1 MPTAANLIAFASLA
15 IAVVLTP
22 GPNMIYMISRAITQ
36 GCLAGLIAFS
46 GVAVGF
52 VVYLLCAAFGL
63 TAIVFA
69 VPYAYDVL
77 RFAGALYLAW
87 LAFEALRPGGKS
99 PFQVTKLP
107 IARPQRLFLMGIFTS
122 LLNPKMAIFYLA
134 LLPNFIDPSRPVLTQ
149 SVALG
154 SLHIVISIT
163 INTAIACAA
172 GSIAAFLTTRPKWL
186 LAQRWVMGTML
197 GALAM
202 RMAVEGRKWSVI
214 PGRGQ
219 SSRTRNPDTYA
230 VPLCRIPGSL
240 ADARAPE

>member
-15 IAVVLTP
+15 VAVVLTP
-22 GPNMIYMISRAITQ
+22 GPNMIYMISRSITQ
-36 GCLAGLIAFS
+36 GRLAGIIAFG

-69 VPYAYDVL
+69 VPYAYDAL
-77 RFAGALYLAW
+77 RFVGAAYIAW

-99 PFQVTKLP
+99 PFQVRTLP
-107 IARPQRLFLMGIFTS
+107 VASTRRLFLMGLLTS

-134 LLPNFIDPSRPVLTQ
+134 LLPNFVDPAGNVLGQ
-149 SVALG
+149 SIALG

-163 INTAIACAA
+163 INMGIACAA
-172 GSIAAFLTTRPKWL
+172 GSIAAFLMARPKWL

-202 RMAVEGRKWSVI
+202 RMALEGR
-214 PGRGQ
+214 R
-219 SSRTRNPDTYA
+219 
-230 VPLCRIPGSL
+230 
-240 ADARAPE
+240 

>member
-15 IAVVLTP
+15 VAVVLTP
-22 GPNMIYMISRAITQ
+22 GPNMIYMISRSITQ
-36 GCLAGLIAFS
+36 GRLAGIIAFG

-69 VPYAYDVL
+69 VPYAYDAL
-77 RFAGALYLAW
+77 RFVGAAYIAW

-99 PFQVTKLP
+99 PFQVRTLP
-107 IARPQRLFLMGIFTS
+107 VASTRRLFLMGLLTS

-134 LLPNFIDPSRPVLTQ
+134 LLPNFIDPAGNVLGQ
-149 SVALG
+149 SIALG

-163 INTAIACAA
+163 INMGIACAA
-172 GSIAAFLTTRPKWL
+172 GSIAAFLMARPKWL

-202 RMAVEGRKWSVI
+202 RMALEGR
-214 PGRGQ
+214 R
-219 SSRTRNPDTYA
+219 
-230 VPLCRIPGSL
+230 
-240 ADARAPE
+240 

>member
-1 MPTAANLIAFASLA
+1 MPATANLIAFASLA
-15 IAVVLTP
+15 VAVVLTP
-22 GPNMIYMISRAITQ
+22 GPNMIYMISRSITQ
-36 GCLAGLIAFS
+36 GRLAGIIAFG

-69 VPYAYDVL
+69 VPYAYDAL
-77 RFAGALYLAW
+77 RFVGAAYIAW

-99 PFQVTKLP
+99 PFQVRTLP
-107 IARPQRLFLMGIFTS
+107 VASTRRLFLMGLLTS

-134 LLPNFIDPSRPVLTQ
+134 LLPNFIDPSQPVLTQ
-149 SVALG
+149 SIALG

-163 INTAIACAA
+163 INMGIACAA
-172 GSIAAFLTTRPKWL
+172 GSIAAFLMARPKWL

-202 RMAVEGRKWSVI
+202 RMALEGR
-214 PGRGQ
+214 R
-219 SSRTRNPDTYA
+219 
-230 VPLCRIPGSL
+230 
-240 ADARAPE
+240 

>member
-1 MPTAANLIAFASLA
+1 MPTTANLIAFASLA
-15 IAVVLTP
+15 VAVVLTP

-36 GCLAGLIAFS
+36 GRVAGMIAFS

-77 RFAGALYLAW
+77 RFAGAAYLAW

-99 PFQVTKLP
+99 PFQVKTLP
-107 IARPQRLFLMGIFTS
+107 VASTRRLFLMGLFTS

-134 LLPNFIDPSRPVLTQ
+134 LLPNFIDPAGNVLTQ
-149 SVALG
+149 SLALG
-154 SLHIVISIT
+154 SLHIAISIT
-163 INTAIACAA
+163 INTTIAFGA
-172 GSIAAFLTTRPKWL
+172 GAIAAFLTARPKWL

-197 GALAM
+197 GALAF
-202 RMAVEGRKWSVI
+202 RMAVESRK
-214 PGRGQ
+214 
-219 SSRTRNPDTYA
+219 
-230 VPLCRIPGSL
+230 
-240 ADARAPE
+240 

>member
-1 MPTAANLIAFASLA
+1 MPTTANLIAFASLA
-15 IAVVLTP
+15 VAVVLTP

-36 GCLAGLIAFS
+36 GRLAGLIAYS
-46 GVAVGF
+46 GVALGF
-52 VVYLLCAAFGL
+52 VGYLLCAAFGL

-77 RFAGALYLAW
+77 RFAGAAYIAW

-99 PFQVTKLP
+99 PFQVRTLP
-107 IARPQRLFLMGIFTS
+107 VASTRRLFLMGLLTS

-134 LLPNFIDPSRPVLTQ
+134 LLPNFIDPAGNVLGQ
-149 SVALG
+149 SIALG

-163 INTAIACAA
+163 INMGIACAA
-172 GSIAAFLTTRPKWL
+172 GSIAAFLMARPKWL

-202 RMAVEGRKWSVI
+202 RMALEGR
-214 PGRGQ
+214 R
-219 SSRTRNPDTYA
+219 
-230 VPLCRIPGSL
+230 
-240 ADARAPE
+240 